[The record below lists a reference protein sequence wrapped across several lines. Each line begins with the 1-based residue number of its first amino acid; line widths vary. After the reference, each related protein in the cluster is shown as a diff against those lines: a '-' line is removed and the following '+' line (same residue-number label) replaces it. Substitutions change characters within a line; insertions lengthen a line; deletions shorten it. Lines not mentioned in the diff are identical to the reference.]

1 MENTLKINMSLLR
14 RAASACLVL
23 PLLLTLAACVG
34 GGNKTAPV
42 QLDLGAATPALAT
55 SLPANPPVA
64 IPAAMSAALLGE
76 TMVIWRVGDLGQPQ
90 AYSTYQWVAPPARL
104 VTQKLVDRLSLQGA
118 VLQQNVG
125 GELPQLRL
133 NLQRFEQNFSQD
145 GSSSQAQLTLQ
156 VVLMK
161 GTKVIDQLLIDLRV
175 PSTTLDAQGG
185 ALALRQATDQAT
197 ERVAQWLT
205 ALLRK

>member
-1 MENTLKINMSLLR
+1 MNISLLH
-14 RAASACLVL
+14 RAARAWLLL

-34 GGNKTAPV
+34 GSNKTAPV
-42 QLDLGAATPALAT
+42 QLDLGAATSVPATGLT
-55 SLPANPPVA
+55 ANPPIA
-64 IPAAMSAALLGE
+64 IPAAVSAALLGE
-76 TMVIWRVGDLGQPQ
+76 TMVIWRVGDQGQPQ

-133 NLQRFEQNFSQD
+133 NVQRFEQTFSQD
-145 GSSSQAQLTLQ
+145 GASSQAQLTLQ

-175 PSTTLDAQGG
+175 PAATLDAQGG